1 MLKGR
6 CAIDRSVAL
15 QNAIY
20 SNCYSTSFYCTG
32 MIEWHTCTYRVSSAH
47 LLIAQR
53 YEPALHLQGLRQTYH
68 SDSVLTTGLD
78 RSVVANGRSDVC
90 RSAAVGSGERGIVE
104 AGRDTSGEQ
113 RREEEEGRGARP
125 SWKAKLVRFLKAL
138 YVER

>member
-1 MLKGR
+1 
-6 CAIDRSVAL
+6 
-15 QNAIY
+15 
-20 SNCYSTSFYCTG
+20 

-138 YVER
+138 RRAFDCHSNRDGCFQSTVTATAKVFGSSKVAD